1 MHMAAIYEQSDSALT
16 LLPRIPA
23 SSSYLFLPD
32 FWKQTK
38 LAPSQ
43 MRYATIHCILPQGNV
58 SGWECLP
65 NSIYISLNRAGD
77 KSWWKKPES
86 YSQKKA
92 TNMGLSSPAMWLLP
106 ICYSSKLQQASL
118 TAQLVK
124 ESACKVGDR
133 GLIPGWRRSPGEGNG
148 NPLQYS
154 CLENPMDRG
163 PWQGTVYGITRVR
176 HNLAIKLQQF

>member
-1 MHMAAIYEQSDSALT
+1 MHMAAIYEQSDNALT

-23 SSSYLFLPD
+23 SSYLFLPD
-32 FWKQTK
+32 LLKQTK

-43 MRYATIHCILPQGNV
+43 MRYATNHCILPQGNV

-65 NSIYISLNRAGD
+65 NSVYISLNIAGD

-86 YSQKKA
+86 KKSKKPESKEGNKHGTVLTSYEA
-92 TNMGLSSPAMWLLP
+92 FANLLLLQAIAGFSPF
-106 ICYSSKLQQASL
+106 
-118 TAQLVK
+118 QLVK
-124 ESACKVGDR
+124 RICLQGR
-133 GLIPGWRRSPGEGNG
+133 RPGFDSWVG

-163 PWQGTVYGITRVR
+163 PWQATVYGITRVR
-176 HNLAIKLQQF
+176 HNYSD